1 MLPEMVGGVHDVQH
15 VSEFSEF
22 PSWSKLSGSFFWSV
36 GFDSEYRWRMFK
48 KARLL
53 KSLARKG
60 GNQKLSALNGSTS
73 GHVGGC

>member
-1 MLPEMVGGVHDVQH
+1 
-15 VSEFSEF
+15 
-22 PSWSKLSGSFFWSV
+22 
-36 GFDSEYRWRMFK
+36 MFK

-53 KSLARKG
+53 KNFFARKG